1 MATTRFIRFLKTAVT
16 ALLLLGAA
24 APAVASRAPT
34 GKPEPDITFNL
45 AGRTFTEKEKVRMYG
60 DVDPAESSEVVTL
73 HTQRYSKKDEKWKHY
88 DMREV
93 DSDSDGSFSY
103 RHPAFRK
110 GNYRTRAEV
119 DETADHLAGKT
130 RWKTMAVRRRNF

>member
-1 MATTRFIRFLKTAVT
+1 
-16 ALLLLGAA
+16 
-24 APAVASRAPT
+24 
-34 GKPEPDITFNL
+34 
-45 AGRTFTEKEKVRMYG
+45 MYG

-73 HTQRYSKKDEKWKHY
+73 HTQRYNKKDDDWKHY

-103 RHPAFRK
+103 RHPSFRK

-130 RWKTMAVRRRNF
+130 RWKTIAVRRRNF